1 MHVSLAL
8 KNSSVSILN
17 PTRLGTYGLAQ
28 RSALSNSNLVTLLN
42 TESGR
47 NVRSE
52 VFVSLLVTGV
62 LWDEVKIFS
71 ADDKSSVHLCG
82 NDGTSQDTATD
93 GDETSERALLVCDD

>member
-17 PTRLGTYGLAQ
+17 PTRLGTYCLAQ